1 MKSINNFINEAITRG
16 RKNKPTVDLK
26 HFDTIV
32 KNLRMDNKN
41 YIGAIVELT
50 DDIQFSSVE
59 NDSVWGHLDAPVN
72 KVFDRERPQQI
83 ELFNRDK
90 VIIVYDTEDNT
101 EDDDKHPGAGGI
113 INLYICK
120 YEDIWYYLNRDD
132 ADEFMDCVKIL
143 KKDEPK

>member
-1 MKSINNFINEAITRG
+1 MKKLNNFINEAITRG
-16 RKNKPTVDLK
+16 RRNKPTINLE

-32 KNLRMDNKN
+32 KNLRKDDKN
-41 YIGAIVELT
+41 YVGAIVELT

-59 NDSVWGHLDAPVN
+59 NDNVWGHLDAPVN
-72 KVFDRERPQQI
+72 KAFERERPQKI

-90 VIIVYDTEDNT
+90 VIVIYNEKRNDR
-101 EDDDKHPGAGGI
+101 HPGASGI

-132 ADEFMDCVKIL
+132 ADEFMEYVKVI
-143 KKDEPK
+143 KEDRP